1 MSTFEVK
8 QIGSRLAEARPR
20 SYSDQSP
27 CAACT
32 VRSLTL
38 CSALERDELSHLTAI
53 VTSVELA
60 AGDGLFEDTD
70 DATHIFNITAGV
82 IKVYKL
88 LPDGRR
94 QVTGFLFPGD
104 FIGLE
109 RDGRYAY
116 GAEAVTHTTL
126 CRFRRKQLAEVFQR
140 FPKLERRLLELA
152 WNEMVA
158 DQEQMVLLG
167 RKTARERIASFLLL
181 LSSRAVQRGQKA
193 NPINVPMSRNDMAD
207 HLGLTT
213 ETVSRVVTS
222 LRRQGAI
229 ALPVPGK
236 IEIVDRSALEEMSGD
251 L

>member
-8 QIGSRLAEARPR
+8 QISSRLAEARPR

-38 CSALERDELSHLTAI
+38 CSVLEDDELSHLTAI

-60 AGDGLFEDTD
+60 PGDPLFGDTD

-104 FIGLE
+104 FVGLE

-126 CRFRRKQLAEVFQR
+126 CRFRRQQLDLVFRR

-152 WNEMVA
+152 WNELVA

-167 RKTARERIASFLLL
+167 RKTARERIASFLLM
-181 LSSRAVQRGQKA
+181 LSGRAVQRGQKA
-193 NPINVPMSRNDMAD
+193 NPVNVPMSRNDIAD

-213 ETVSRVVTS
+213 ETVSRVITS
-222 LRRQGAI
+222 LRREGAI
-229 ALPVPGK
+229 SVPMPGK
-236 IEIVDRSALEEMSGD
+236 IEIVDRAAIEEVSGD
-251 L
+251 N